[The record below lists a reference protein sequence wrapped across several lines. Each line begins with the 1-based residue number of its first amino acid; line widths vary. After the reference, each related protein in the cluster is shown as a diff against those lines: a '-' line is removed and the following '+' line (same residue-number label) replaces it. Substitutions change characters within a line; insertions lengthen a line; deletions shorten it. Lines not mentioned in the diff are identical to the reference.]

1 MASSSDPGS
10 DAGPAV
16 QRYIAETL
24 TPVTT
29 ELLSSLLDEMPEAGS
44 ACVPESF
51 MLAWLR
57 GRSGVPGAGAQS
69 LRRKNAAL
77 KEELAMLR
85 GRLAAESAA
94 AAAEVKHH
102 SLSFKKQ
109 LADLLMTAEIP
120 LVDPPANDPAKERIS
135 TDAQICSI
143 LRGLQGSNVTTEE
156 LQAHL
161 QGALADSAL
170 SLQTLA
176 RCLGPSP
183 ACEAKEVEEALVP
196 DKYDLEDKMQLAQF
210 LEKANIRLVRVE
222 FLQKLHREGR
232 RLPRRQEAEYAY
244 AGSRTALVTHEEVL
258 GWARGEQTEIGRIV
272 SVSHVWEARE
282 HPDPYGFQ
290 LQKLA
295 TSGKLRGQD
304 CLFVD
309 YVSLFQFKRLDETQ
323 EESFRRAMQ
332 NMHVLYA
339 HEHTH
344 TLRVESLTPEGR
356 IKDAW
361 CHGELVEVYD
371 LRSGHVKPVLAADL
385 IQNRTA
391 YHQRGWCV
399 AELQWSST
407 RSESNR
413 SQEVDSSE
421 SDQAG
426 VAPMD
431 PDTFRATVGDTL
443 IFTHRSDADAVMQL
457 QRRVFEEKAASCKAL
472 KLSNLSA
479 DALAVGLTSLDR
491 YPQLESL
498 AILHS
503 VLTPNLPQLLQVL
516 EAKAL
521 ATLQL
526 DHVGLLE
533 EGARQLAEA
542 FCLCSTL
549 TTLTLS
555 NDGAWGVAWE
565 ALTQNTTLTRLSLQ
579 GTAITEGGASVLLK
593 ALQSNTTLARM
604 DLSEADVGVAALA
617 IARAMQEKQV
627 ACDVSHPHVEL
638 LRLMQSWGESWEHLE
653 QRLHQLLRAHEL
665 ELDFQGKRMGPDKA
679 RVLGGAL
686 GQQLQEL
693 SLKLESN
700 ALRDAGCQHLAG
712 GLGKIPRL
720 QKLSLNLCNNSVGLE
735 GGRWLGGAVGQLPEL
750 QELTLNF
757 AHNNLGDTG
766 CQHLADGL
774 DKIPRLQKLS
784 LDLGNNSVG
793 VEGGRC
799 LGGAVGE
806 LPELQ
811 ELTLNFRN
819 NKLGDTGCQ
828 HLAGGLDKIPRLQ
841 KLSLDLR
848 NNSVGVEGGRWLGAV
863 GQLAELQ
870 ELTLN
875 FFGNK
880 LGPKGG
886 QCLSGALSQLAHLES
901 LILWLQYNDVGPE
914 AGRSLAAAL
923 GQLARLSTL
932 KVFLDG
938 NGLGPEAARAVAG
951 ALGRLA
957 QLRELYVD
965 LFNNDLGREEETE
978 IRGLLEALPATEK
991 RIIF

>member
-1 MASSSDPGS
+1 MDPMASSSDPGS
-10 DAGPAV
+10 DAGPTV

-29 ELLSSLLDEMPEAGS
+29 ELLSALLDEMPE
-44 ACVPESF
+44 VPESF

-135 TDAQICSI
+135 TDARICSI

-183 ACEAKEVEEALVP
+183 ASEAKEVEEALVP

-210 LEKANIRLVRVE
+210 LEKANVRLVRVE

-232 RLPRRQEAEYAY
+232 RLPRRQEAESAHVRV
-244 AGSRTALVTHEEVL
+244 GDGVRTALATHEEVL
-258 GWARGEQTEIGRIV
+258 GWARGEKTEIGRIV

-323 EESFRRAMQ
+323 EESFRRAMK

-344 TLRVESLTPEGR
+344 TLRIESLTPEGR

-431 PDTFRATVGDTL
+431 PDTFRATVGDRL
-443 IFTHRSDADAVMQL
+443 KFTHRSDADAVMQL

-479 DALAVGLTSLDR
+479 DALAVGLRSLDR

-498 AILHS
+498 AIVRS
-503 VLTPNLPQLLQVL
+503 ALTPNLPQLLQVL
-516 EAKAL
+516 ETKAL
-521 ATLQL
+521 AKLEL
-526 DHVGLLE
+526 DGVNLIE

-542 FCLCSTL
+542 FCLSSTL
-549 TTLTLS
+549 TALTLS
-555 NDGAWGVAWE
+555 NDGAWGVALDLE
-565 ALTQNTTLTRLSLQ
+565 ALMQNATLTQLSLQ
-579 GTAITEGGASVLLK
+579 GSAITQDGASVLLK

-604 DLSEADVGVAALA
+604 DLSENDIGMAALA
-617 IARAMQEKQV
+617 IARAMQEEQV

-638 LRLMQSWGESWEHLE
+638 LSLMKYWGESWEHLE
-653 QRLHQLLRAHEL
+653 QRLTQLLRAHEL
-665 ELDFQGKRMGPDKA
+665 ELDFEHERMGPDGA
-679 RVLGGAL
+679 RFLRGAF

-693 SLKLESN
+693 SL
-700 ALRDAGCQHLAG
+700 
-712 GLGKIPRL
+712 
-720 QKLSLNLCNNSVGLE
+720 NLKNTE
-735 GGRWLGGAVGQLPEL
+735 
-750 QELTLNF
+750 
-757 AHNNLGDTG
+757 
-766 CQHLADGL
+766 
-774 DKIPRLQKLS
+774 
-784 LDLGNNSVG
+784 
-793 VEGGRC
+793 
-799 LGGAVGE
+799 
-806 LPELQ
+806 
-811 ELTLNFRN
+811 
-819 NKLGDTGCQ
+819 
-828 HLAGGLDKIPRLQ
+828 
-841 KLSLDLR
+841 
-848 NNSVGVEGGRWLGAV
+848 
-863 GQLAELQ
+863 
-870 ELTLN
+870 
-875 FFGNK
+875 
-880 LGPKGG
+880 LGPG
-886 QCLSGALSQLAHLES
+886 LSFRHH
-901 LILWLQYNDVGPE
+901 
-914 AGRSLAAAL
+914 
-923 GQLARLSTL
+923 
-932 KVFLDG
+932 
-938 NGLGPEAARAVAG
+938 
-951 ALGRLA
+951 
-957 QLRELYVD
+957 
-965 LFNNDLGREEETE
+965 
-978 IRGLLEALPATEK
+978 
-991 RIIF
+991 